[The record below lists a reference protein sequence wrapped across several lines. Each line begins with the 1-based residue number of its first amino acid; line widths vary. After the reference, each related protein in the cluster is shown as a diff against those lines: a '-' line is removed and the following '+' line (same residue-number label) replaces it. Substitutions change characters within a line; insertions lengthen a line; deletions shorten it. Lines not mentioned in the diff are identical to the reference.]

1 MMRIKPSSLMISSI
15 QLKYYAWDISH
26 KKSVSDDS
34 RFTGVLSEARVD
46 LNPHQVEAALFA
58 FKSPLS
64 KGAILADEVGL
75 GKTIEAG
82 IILSEMWAEN
92 KRKIL
97 IIVPASLRNQWN
109 IELMEKFYLP
119 SFILESNSMDD
130 AKSQIIRGKQ
140 QIFICS
146 YNFASTNADFLKTRK
161 WDLIVFDEAHKLRNV
176 YKKGN
181 VMANVIR
188 ASFQNYKKVLLTATP
203 LQNNLKELYGLISI
217 IDPQFFLSLDTFAEQ
232 YNAVSTRDAAKY
244 GELKGRISHI
254 IHRTLRNQVEEYVN
268 FTKRTAFVQEYYP
281 SEAEMKLY
289 ESVSN
294 YLMREGTYGI
304 PERQRPLLSLLV
316 RKIMAS
322 SSYALAYTLQRFI
335 TRLEE
340 YKTTGVV
347 SSLLSCISDD
357 FEGGNDEYSIYPNDS
372 QSENCSSQSLDNEI
386 EELKGYCVMARA
398 IGVETKAEE
407 LLKALD
413 VSFEKIKNLGGQR
426 KALIF
431 TESRRTQ
438 EYLYKFLSDN
448 GYNDKI
454 VCFNGTN
461 DSEEAKNIY
470 RLWLMQ
476 YAGTNRISGSTVI
489 DKKQA
494 IVDTF
499 RDKAEIMIATEA
511 GAEGINLQF
520 CSLVVNYDMPWNPQR
535 IEQRIGR
542 CHRYGQKN
550 DVVVVN
556 FVNQANYADCRVY
569 ELLNDKFSLFDG
581 VFGASDEVL
590 GTMDSGVDFERKL
603 NNIYNTCRTER
614 EIAAAFD
621 ELQNEL
627 EAVIKERI
635 DSTRKSLL
643 ENFDEEVVNKLRMR
657 QGEDTIR
664 MDSYNRHL
672 WKVAVSVLKD
682 LVSDI
687 DEGNHTLTINRFL
700 TEDIPS
706 GTYIL
711 NKESDQYIQLSSGH
725 PLWQF
730 VVKKAMETNVPDCEL
745 IFDLDSYDFKSKL
758 LEKYKGES
766 GIASVYRVTSY
777 NEYDSEEYLIGCA
790 KTDNGE
796 KLPKEFVFKLFEIGC
811 VDERVTNLEDLD
823 VLFKA
828 DYENQL
834 SENQMVI
841 EERTNQ
847 YVDYEINK
855 YEMWADDQLVPL
867 QKEVM
872 ELSREHDALRR
883 QIRKEHNATIKLQL
897 KKEEMQMSRNLN
909 QKRARMYALED
920 EYKDKVDEMTE
931 KLQKEVNIKIHSE
944 VMFRFKWHII

>member
-1 MMRIKPSSLMISSI
+1 MLSQI
-15 QLKYYAWDISH
+15 QQLYYAWDISH
-26 KKSVSDDS
+26 KKSVSDES

-46 LNPHQVEAALFA
+46 LNPHQGEAALFA

-82 IILSEMWAEN
+82 IILSELWAEN

-97 IIVPASLRNQWN
+97 IVVPASLRNQWN

-119 SFILESNSMDD
+119 SFILDGNTLED
-130 AKSQIIRGKQ
+130 AKRQNIKGKN

-146 YNFASTNADFLKTRK
+146 YNFAVANADFLKKRT
-161 WDLIVFDEAHKLRNV
+161 WDLIIFDEAHKLRNV

-181 VMANVIR
+181 VMANTLR
-188 ASFQNYKKVLLTATP
+188 NAFQNNKKVLLTATP

-217 IDPQFFLSLDTFAEQ
+217 IDPQFFSGLSTFDEQ
-232 YNAVSTRDAAKY
+232 YNAVTTRDAAKY

-254 IHRTLRNQVEEYVN
+254 IHRTLRKQVEEYVN
-268 FTKRTAFVQEYYP
+268 FTKRTAFVQDYYP
-281 SEAEMKLY
+281 SESEIKLY
-289 ESVSN
+289 ECIDN

-304 PERQRPLLSLLV
+304 PEKQRPLLSLLV

-322 SSYALAYTLQRFI
+322 SSYALAYTLERFI
-335 TRLEE
+335 NRLEE
-340 YKTTGVV
+340 YKTTGKMM
-347 SSLLSCISDD
+347 SALSCISEDY
-357 FEGGNDEYSIYPNDS
+357 EGGNDEYGIYNDNS
-372 QSENCSSQSLDNEI
+372 LSESFSFDCLDSEI
-386 EELKGYCVMARA
+386 EELKRYRKMAQA
-398 IGVETKAEE
+398 IGNETKALE

-413 VSFEKIKNLGGQR
+413 VSFEKIKNLGGLC

-438 EYLYKFLSDN
+438 EYLCQFLSDN
-448 GYNDKI
+448 GYKNKV

-461 DSEEAKNIY
+461 DSKEAKNIY

-476 YAGTNRISGSTVI
+476 YEGSNRISGNTVI

-569 ELLNDKFSLFDG
+569 ELLSNKFSLFDG

-590 GTMDSGVDFERKL
+590 GSMDSGVDFERKL
-603 NNIYNTCRTER
+603 NAIYNTCRTER

-621 ELQNEL
+621 DLQMEL
-627 EAVIKERI
+627 ESVIKERI
-635 DSTRKSLL
+635 ESTRKSLL
-643 ENFDEEVVNKLRMR
+643 ENFDEDVVNKLRMR
-657 QGEDTIR
+657 QCEDAER

-672 WKVAVSVLKD
+672 WKIAINVLKED
-682 LVSDI
+682 ITNI
-687 DEGNHTLTINRFL
+687 DEVQHTFTLRKSL
-700 TEDIPS
+700 DDDIPA

-711 NKESDQYIQLSSGH
+711 NKESDKYVQLRYGH
-725 PLWQF
+725 PLGQYIIH
-730 VVKKAMETNVPDCEL
+730 KTTSKNLSDYEL
-745 IFDLDSYDFKSKL
+745 VFDLNSYPFRSAL
-758 LEKYKGES
+758 LEQYRGES
-766 GIASVYRVTSY
+766 GIACVYRILSS
-777 NEYDSEEYLIGCA
+777 NQYDSEEYLIGCA
-790 KTDNGE
+790 KTNNGK
-796 KLPKEFVFKLFEIGC
+796 KLPKEFIFKLLEIGC
-811 VDERVTNLEDLD
+811 VSETETMLD
-823 VLFKA
+823 SVDALLKP
-828 DYENQL
+828 DYEKQL
-834 SENQMVI
+834 IENQQII

-847 YVDYEINK
+847 HIDYEINK

-867 QKEVM
+867 QKEVI

-883 QIRKEHNATIKLQL
+883 QIRKEHNASIKLQL
-897 KKEEMQMSRNLN
+897 KKEENIKSKLLSK
-909 QKRARMYALED
+909 KRAQMYALED
-920 EYKDKVDEMTE
+920 EYRDKVDIMTE
-931 KLQKEVNIKIHSE
+931 KLQKEMTNEIKSE
-944 VMFRFKWHII
+944 IMFRFKWHIV

>member
-1 MMRIKPSSLMISSI
+1 MISSI
-15 QLKYYAWDISH
+15 QLKYYAWDIAH

-58 FKSPLS
+58 FKSPMS

-97 IIVPASLRNQWN
+97 IVVPASLRNQWN

-119 SFILESNSMDD
+119 SFILESHSMDD

-146 YNFASTNADFLKTRK
+146 YNFAAANADFLKKRA

-181 VMANVIR
+181 VMANALR
-188 ASFQNYKKVLLTATP
+188 DAFKNCKKVLLTATP

-232 YNAVSTRDAAKY
+232 YNAVTTRDAAKY
-244 GELKGRISHI
+244 GELKGQISQI
-254 IHRTLRNQVEEYVN
+254 IHRTLRKQVEEYVN

-289 ESVSN
+289 ECVDN
-294 YLMREGTYGI
+294 YLMREGTYGM

-322 SSYALAYTLQRFI
+322 SSYALAYTLERFI
-335 TRLEE
+335 KRLEE
-340 YKTTGVV
+340 YKTTGVMGAA
-347 SSLLSCISDD
+347 LSCVSDD
-357 FEGGNDEYSIYPNDS
+357 FEGGNDEYGIYNDDL
-372 QSENCSSQSLDNEI
+372 QSGNCSFESIDREI
-386 EELKGYCVMARA
+386 EELKGYSKMARE
-398 IGVETKAEE
+398 IGEETKARE

-413 VSFEKIKNLGGQR
+413 VSFEKIRNLGGQR

-438 EYLYKFLSDN
+438 EYLSQFLSDN
-448 GYNDKI
+448 GYTDKV

-476 YAGTNRISGSTVI
+476 YGGTNRISGHTII

-590 GTMDSGVDFERKL
+590 GSMDSGVDFERKL
-603 NNIYNTCRTER
+603 NAIYNTCRTER

-621 ELQNEL
+621 ELQSEL

-635 DSTRKSLL
+635 ESTRKSLL

-657 QGEDTIR
+657 QCEDAER
-664 MDSYNRHL
+664 MNSYNRHL
-672 WKVAVSVLKD
+672 WKIATNVLKED
-682 LVSDI
+682 ISNI
-687 DEGNHTLTINRFL
+687 DEVQHTFTLSKSL
-700 TEDIPS
+700 AEDIPA

-711 NKESDQYIQLSSGH
+711 NRESDKYIQLRYGH
-725 PLWQF
+725 PLGQYIIH
-730 VVKKAMETNVPDCEL
+730 KAMSTKVSDDYEL
-745 IFDLDSYDFKSKL
+745 VFNPESYPFRSSL
-758 LEKYKGES
+758 VEQYKGES
-766 GIASVYRVTSY
+766 GIACVYRISSS
-777 NEYDSEEYLIGCA
+777 NQYDSEEYLIGCA
-790 KTDNGE
+790 KTDGG
-796 KLPKEFVFKLFEIGC
+796 KRLPREFVFKLLEIGC
-811 VDERVTNLEDLD
+811 VSETVTNLHGVDSL
-823 VLFKA
+823 LKT

-834 SENQMVI
+834 SENQQMI

-883 QIRKEHNATIKLQL
+883 QIRKEHNATVKLQL
-897 KKEEMQMSRNLN
+897 KKDEMQMSRLLS
-909 QKRARMYALED
+909 QKRAKMYAMED
-920 EYKDKVDEMTE
+920 ECHDKVDKMTD
-931 KLQKEVNIKIHSE
+931 KLQHAMNNEIHSE
-944 VMFRFKWHII
+944 VMFRFRWHIM

>member
-1 MMRIKPSSLMISSI
+1 MISSI
-15 QLKYYAWDISH
+15 QLKYYAWDIAH

-34 RFTGVLSEARVD
+34 QFTGVLSEARVD

-97 IIVPASLRNQWN
+97 IVVPASLRNQWN

-119 SFILESNSMDD
+119 SFILDSNSMDD
-130 AKSQIIRGKQ
+130 AKRQTVKGKN

-146 YNFASTNADFLKTRK
+146 YNFAAANAVFLKKRA
-161 WDLIVFDEAHKLRNV
+161 WDLVVFDEAHKLRNV

-181 VMANVIR
+181 VMANALR
-188 ASFQNYKKVLLTATP
+188 DAFKNYKKVLLTATP

-232 YNAVSTRDAAKY
+232 YNAVTTRDAAKY

-254 IHRTLRNQVEEYVN
+254 IHRTLRKQVEEYVN

-281 SEAEMKLY
+281 SESEIKLY
-289 ESVSN
+289 DSVSN
-294 YLMREGTYGI
+294 YLMREGTYGM

-322 SSYALAYTLQRFI
+322 SSYALAFTLERFI
-335 TRLEE
+335 KRLEE
-340 YKTTGVV
+340 YKTTGVMGAALACV
-347 SSLLSCISDD
+347 SDD
-357 FEGGNDEYSIYPNDS
+357 FEGGNDEYGVYNDDS
-372 QSENCSSQSLDNEI
+372 QLGNCSFESLDNEI
-386 EELKGYCVMARA
+386 EELKGYSKMARA
-398 IGVETKAEE
+398 IGEETKARE

-413 VSFEKIKNLGGQR
+413 VSFDKIRNLGGQR

-438 EYLYKFLSDN
+438 EYLSQFLSDN
-448 GYNDKI
+448 GYKDKV

-476 YAGTNRISGSTVI
+476 YEGTNRISGSTVI

-569 ELLNDKFSLFDG
+569 ELLNDKFSLFNG

-590 GTMDSGVDFERKL
+590 GSMDSGVDFERKL

-621 ELQNEL
+621 ELQSEL

-635 DSTRKSLL
+635 ESTRKSLL

-657 QGEDTIR
+657 QGEDTMR
-664 MDSYNRHL
+664 MNSYNKHL
-672 WKVAVSVLKD
+672 WKVAISVLKD
-682 LVSDI
+682 AISDI
-687 DEGNHTLTINRFL
+687 DEGNHTFTLNSSL
-700 TEDIPS
+700 EEDIPT

-711 NKESDQYIQLSSGH
+711 NKESDEYIQLRYGH
-725 PLWQF
+725 PLGQY
-730 VVKKAMETNVPDCEL
+730 VVHNAMETIVSDCEL
-745 IFDLDSYDFKSKL
+745 VFDLDSYYFKSKL

-766 GIASVYRVTSY
+766 GIASVYRITSS

-796 KLPKEFVFKLFEIGC
+796 KLPKEFVFKLLEIGC
-811 VDERVTNLEDLD
+811 VDETETKLD
-823 VLFKA
+823 ALDDIFKA
-828 DYENQL
+828 DYDNQL
-834 SENQMVI
+834 SENQRVI

-883 QIRKEHNATIKLQL
+883 QIRKEHNATVKLQL
-897 KKEEMQMSRNLN
+897 KKDEMQMSRLLS
-909 QKRARMYALED
+909 QKRAKMYAMED
-920 EYKDKVDEMTE
+920 EYRDKVDKMTD
-931 KLQKEVNIKIHSE
+931 KLQNAMNNEIHSE
-944 VMFRFKWHII
+944 VMFRFKWHIM

>member
-1 MMRIKPSSLMISSI
+1 MLSPI
-15 QLKYYAWDISH
+15 QLLYYAWDISH

-64 KGAILADEVGL
+64 RGAILADEVGL

-97 IIVPASLRNQWN
+97 IVVPASLRNQWN
-109 IELMEKFYLP
+109 IELMDKFYLP
-119 SFILESNSMDD
+119 SYILDSNTLDD
-130 AKSQIIRGKQ
+130 VKRQIIKGKN
-140 QIFICS
+140 QIYICS
-146 YNFASTNADFLKTRK
+146 YNFAAANAIFLKKRK

-181 VMANVIR
+181 VMANALR
-188 ASFQNYKKVLLTATP
+188 DAFQNYKKVLLTATP

-217 IDPQFFLSLDTFAEQ
+217 IDPQFFSGLDTFAGQ
-232 YNAVSTRDAAKY
+232 YNAITTRDAAKY

-254 IHRTLRNQVEEYVN
+254 IHRTLRKQVEEYVN

-281 SEAEMKLY
+281 SEAEIKLY
-289 ESVSN
+289 ECIGN
-294 YLMREGTYGI
+294 YLRREGTYGI

-322 SSYALAYTLQRFI
+322 SSYALAYTLERFI
-335 TRLEE
+335 QRLEE
-340 YKTTGVV
+340 YKTTGGMI
-347 SSLLSCISDD
+347 SALSCISDD
-357 FEGGNDEYSIYPNDS
+357 FEGGNDEYVICNDKSLSI
-372 QSENCSSQSLDNEI
+372 NCSSDSLDSEI
-386 EELKGYCVMARA
+386 EELKGYSKMARA
-398 IGVETKAEE
+398 IGDETKAKE

-413 VSFEKIKNLGGQR
+413 VSFQKIKNLGGQR

-438 EYLYKFLSDN
+438 EYLFKFLSDN

-461 DSEEAKNIY
+461 DSVEAKNIY

-476 YAGTNRISGSTVI
+476 YEGTNRISGSTVI

-569 ELLNDKFSLFDG
+569 ELLSNKFSLFDG

-590 GTMDSGVDFERKL
+590 GSMDSGVDFERKL
-603 NNIYNTCRTER
+603 NAIYNTCRTER

-621 ELQNEL
+621 DLQKDL
-627 EAVIKERI
+627 ESIIKERI
-635 DSTRKSLL
+635 ESTRKSLL
-643 ENFDEEVVNKLRMR
+643 ENFDEEVVNKLRVR
-657 QGEDTIR
+657 QCEDAER

-672 WKVAVSVLKD
+672 WKIATNVLKAD
-682 LVSDI
+682 ITNI
-687 DEGNHTLTINRFL
+687 DEVQHTFTLCKSL
-700 TEDIPS
+700 GDDIPA

-711 NKESDQYIQLSSGH
+711 NRESDKYVQLRYGH
-725 PLWQF
+725 PLGQYIIS
-730 VVKKAMETNVPDCEL
+730 KAISTNVSDYDL
-745 IFDLDSYDFKSKL
+745 VFDLNTYPFRSAL
-758 LEKYKGES
+758 IEQYKGES
-766 GIASVYRVTSY
+766 GIACVYKISSS
-777 NEYDSEEYLIGCA
+777 NQYDSEEYLIGCA
-790 KTDNGE
+790 KTDNGK
-796 KLPKEFVFKLFEIGC
+796 KLPKEFVFKLLEIGC
-811 VDERVTNLEDLD
+811 VNEAIINLNASDD
-823 VLFKA
+823 IFKA
-828 DYENQL
+828 DYEKQL
-834 SENQMVI
+834 FENQKVI

-847 YVDYEINK
+847 FVDYEINK

-867 QKEVM
+867 QNEVI

-883 QIRKEHNATIKLQL
+883 QIRKEHNASVKLEL
-897 KKEEMQMSRNLN
+897 KKEENIKSKLLSK
-909 QKRARMYALED
+909 KRAQLYAMED
-920 EYKDKVDEMTE
+920 EYRDKVDAMTE
-931 KLQKEVNIKIHSE
+931 KLQNEMKNELKSVT
-944 VMFRFKWHII
+944 MFRFKWHIV

>member
-1 MMRIKPSSLMISSI
+1 MLSPI
-15 QLKYYAWDISH
+15 QQLYYAWDISH

-92 KRKIL
+92 KRNIL

-119 SFILESNSMDD
+119 SFIMDSESFEDGKAQMTKGE
-130 AKSQIIRGKQ
+130 KSIY
-140 QIFICS
+140 ICS
-146 YNFASTNADFLKTRK
+146 YNFAVTNADYFKNIN
-161 WDLIVFDEAHKLRNV
+161 WDLVVLDEAHKLRNV
-176 YKKGN
+176 YKKSN
-181 VMANVIR
+181 VMANALR
-188 ASFQNYKKVLLTATP
+188 AAFRNYKKVLLTATP

-217 IDPQFFLSLDTFAEQ
+217 IDSEFFSSLDTFADQ
-232 YNAVSTRDAAKY
+232 YNAVSTRDKAKY
-244 GELKGRISHI
+244 GELKGRIAHI

-281 SEAEMKLY
+281 SDAEINLY
-289 ESVSN
+289 EQVSD
-294 YLMREGTYGI
+294 YLMREGTYGV

-316 RKIMAS
+316 RKFMS
-322 SSYALAYTLQRFI
+322 SSAYALGYTLERFI
-335 TRLEE
+335 HRLQA
-340 YKTTGVV
+340 YKETGML
-347 SSLLSCISDD
+347 SSALSCVTADYD
-357 FEGGNDEYSIYPNDS
+357 GNNDEYDTFNATTSFNNAPFNDID
-372 QSENCSSQSLDNEI
+372 EEI
-386 EELKGYCVMARA
+386 EELRGYCDLARS
-398 IGVETKAEE
+398 IGDETKSKE
-407 LLKALD
+407 LLNALSL
-413 VSFEKIKNLGGQR
+413 SFEKITKLGGQK

-431 TESRRTQ
+431 TESRMTQ
-438 EYLYKFLSDN
+438 EYLYRFLIEH
-448 GYNDKI
+448 GYKDKVI
-454 VCFNGTN
+454 CFNGTN
-461 DSEEAKNIY
+461 TSDEAKNVY

-499 RDKAEIMIATEA
+499 RDKAEILIATEA

-556 FVNQANYADCRVY
+556 FVNQANYADRRVY

-590 GTMDSGVDFERKL
+590 GSIDSGVDFERRL

-621 ELQNEL
+621 ELQKEL
-627 EAVIKERI
+627 EDVIKERI
-635 DSTRKSLL
+635 ECTRKSLL

-657 QGEDTIR
+657 QSEDSNR
-664 MDSYNRHL
+664 MDTYNRHL
-672 WKVAVSVLKD
+672 WYVATNILNAYITEVDNHRHVFRLEKSL
-682 LVSDI
+682 SD
-687 DEGNHTLTINRFL
+687 N
-700 TEDIPS
+700 IPN

-711 NKESDQYIQLSSGH
+711 NKESDQYIQLRYGH
-725 PLWQF
+725 PLGQY
-730 VVKKAMETNVPDCEL
+730 VVEQALNTQIYDSEL
-745 IFDLDSYDFKSKL
+745 VFNLESYSYKSAL
-758 LEKYKGES
+758 VEQYKGQS
-766 GIASVYRVTSY
+766 GVASVYRVSSC
-777 NEYDSEEYLIGCA
+777 NKYDGEEQLIACA
-790 KTDNGE
+790 KTEAGE
-796 KLPKEFVFKLFEIGC
+796 QLPPEFVFKMLELDCFSQKQSNLNYLDNIFT
-811 VDERVTNLEDLD
+811 DEY
-823 VLFKA
+823 KK
-828 DYENQL
+828 QL
-834 SENQMVI
+834 ASYKLKI
-841 EERTNQ
+841 DERTNE

-855 YEMWADDQLVPL
+855 YEMWAEDQLFPL
-867 QKEVM
+867 RKEVM

-883 QIRKEHNATIKLQL
+883 KIRKEHNASVKIQL
-897 KKEEMQMSRNLN
+897 KKEENQKAKVLN
-909 QKRARMYALED
+909 QKRAKLLQMED
-920 EYKDKVDEMTE
+920 EYNDKVDAMTD
-931 KLQKEVNIKIHSE
+931 KLQASMENSITSE
-944 VMFRFKWHII
+944 VFFRIKWTIK

>member
-1 MMRIKPSSLMISSI
+1 MISSI

-97 IIVPASLRNQWN
+97 IVVPASLRNQWN

-119 SFILESNSMDD
+119 SFILESNSKDD

-146 YNFASTNADFLKTRK
+146 YNFAANADFLKKRA

-181 VMANVIR
+181 VMANALR
-188 ASFQNYKKVLLTATP
+188 DAFKNCKKVLLTATP

-217 IDPQFFLSLDTFAEQ
+217 IDPQFFSGLDTFAEQ
-232 YNAVSTRDAAKY
+232 YNAVTTRDAAKY

-254 IHRTLRNQVEEYVN
+254 IHRTLRKQVEEYVN

-281 SEAEMKLY
+281 SEAEIKLY
-289 ESVSN
+289 ESVCN

-322 SSYALAYTLQRFI
+322 SSYALAYTLERFI
-335 TRLEE
+335 KRLEE
-340 YKTTGVV
+340 YKTTGVMGAALACV
-347 SSLLSCISDD
+347 SDD
-357 FEGGNDEYSIYPNDS
+357 FEGGNDEYGVYNDDS
-372 QSENCSSQSLDNEI
+372 QLGNCSFESIDREI
-386 EELKGYCVMARA
+386 EELKGYSKMARE
-398 IGVETKAEE
+398 IGEETKARE

-438 EYLYKFLSDN
+438 EYLYTFLSDN
-448 GYNDKI
+448 GYNDKT

-476 YAGTNRISGSTVI
+476 YEGTNRISGSTVI

-569 ELLNDKFSLFDG
+569 ELLNDKFSLFNG

-621 ELQNEL
+621 ELQSEL

-635 DSTRKSLL
+635 ESTRKSLL

-657 QGEDTIR
+657 QGEDTMR
-664 MDSYNRHL
+664 MNSYNRHL
-672 WKVAVSVLKD
+672 WKVALSVLKD
-682 LVSDI
+682 AISDI
-687 DEGNHTLTINRFL
+687 DEGNHNFTLNRSL
-700 TEDIPS
+700 EEDIPT

-711 NKESDQYIQLSSGH
+711 NKESDKYIQLRYGH
-725 PLWQF
+725 PLGQY
-730 VVKKAMETNVPDCEL
+730 VVQKAMNTTLSDCEL
-745 IFDLDSYDFKSKL
+745 VFDLDSYDFKSKL
-758 LEKYKGES
+758 LERYKGKS
-766 GIASVYRVTSY
+766 GIASVYRITSS

-796 KLPKEFVFKLFEIGC
+796 KLPKEFVFKLLEIGC
-811 VDERVTNLEDLD
+811 ADVTETKLD
-823 VLFKA
+823 ALDDIFKA
-828 DYENQL
+828 DYDNQL
-834 SENQMVI
+834 SENQRVI

-883 QIRKEHNATIKLQL
+883 QIRKEHNATVKLQL
-897 KKEEMQMSRNLN
+897 KKDEMQMSRLLS
-909 QKRARMYALED
+909 QKRAKMYAMED
-920 EYKDKVDEMTE
+920 ECHDKVDKMTD
-931 KLQKEVNIKIHSE
+931 KLQHAMNNEIHSE
-944 VMFRFKWHII
+944 VMFRFRWHIR